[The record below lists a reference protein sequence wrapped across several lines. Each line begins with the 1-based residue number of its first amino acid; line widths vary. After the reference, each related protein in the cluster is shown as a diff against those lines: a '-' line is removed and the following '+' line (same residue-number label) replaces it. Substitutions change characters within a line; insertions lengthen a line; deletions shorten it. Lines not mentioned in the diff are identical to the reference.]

1 MSEQQAAV
9 LAFLQRM
16 KLFQSLSPVKL
27 EELSQLF
34 QPWYYRASQ
43 AIMIK
48 EQLPEHLVIIYQ
60 GKAQLMGYDP
70 ATKNSMTLQIL
81 QPGDI
86 LGGISLVRQ
95 VPTEVAIASTD
106 TTCIALPASN
116 FTRLF
121 EQEPEFA
128 AHWRDRCELMEAFD
142 LLGVITGGVDNLSE
156 IAAAAA
162 HQAKVRYLEPGSNA
176 LDQWE
181 RDYQWFVSGG
191 ARLKQFPVGTQINP
205 KQQKDLRLDADQSL
219 RILGIPSRFV
229 SSPAPL
235 VERRISPLV
244 SPDRDVPPIDPYP
257 FVYGRGQVGAALACF
272 QMLGIYFQ
280 LPLRKEV
287 IRRVLE
293 NQKNRTGNLSLQT
306 CGAVAELVGLNP
318 GLVNLP
324 FNTLNRLQTPALITW
339 QDQVAIVYAV
349 TSQGVVLGIPETGIK
364 KFSFQDFLR
373 QWGDSQGDGSG
384 SRGLFLTLQPTA
396 ETPQNR
402 FSLSWFL
409 PSINR
414 YRRVLIEVLVASF
427 FVQLFGLANP
437 LIVQII
443 IDKVLVQNSIETL
456 NILGIFLLIIALF
469 EAVLSSLRT
478 YLFVDTTNR
487 IDVTLGTAIIDHLL
501 RLPLRYFERRPVGEL
516 ATRINELENIRTF
529 LTSTALTVVLDA
541 VFSVIYILVMLI
553 YSWKL
558 TLVALVTIPFFIALT
573 WITSPV
579 VRRQLRRKAEDN
591 AVTQSHLVEVL
602 SGIQTVKAQNIELR
616 SRWQWQQY
624 YNRYIASGFETV
636 KTFTA
641 AGSASNFLNQLSG
654 LLILWAGAY
663 MVLQGSLTLGQLI
676 AFRII
681 AGYVTSPLLR
691 LTQLWQNFQ
700 ETALSL
706 ERLADILDSPQEAEE
721 LNSTGKRGQSANIPM
736 PIIKGEVKF
745 NNVSFSYKQQALT
758 NLQLENV
765 SLTFPAGGFVGIVGQ
780 SGSGK
785 STLMKLLPRLYE
797 PQAGQILIDN
807 YDVMKVELYSLRQQ
821 IGIVPQDS
829 LLFDGTIQDNI
840 TLTNPDATADEMI
853 LAARIAVAHD
863 FIMTLPNG
871 YNTRVGERGAALSGG
886 QRQRIAIA
894 RTILQNPRL
903 LILDEATS
911 ALDYET
917 ERQLSENLAL
927 TFKGRT
933 VFFITHRLSTIK
945 NADLI
950 VVMDRG
956 KVAEQGNHQQL
967 MKLEGY
973 YYRLYHQ
980 QELAMS

>member
-27 EELSQLF
+27 EELSQQF

-43 AIMIK
+43 AILIK
-48 EQLPEHLVIIYQ
+48 EQLPENLVIIYQ

-70 ATKNSMTLQIL
+70 ATKVSMTLQVL

-86 LGGISLVRQ
+86 LGGVSLVRQ

-106 TTCIALPASN
+106 TTCLALPASV
-116 FTRLF
+116 FTRLLT
-121 EQEPEFA
+121 QEPEFA
-128 AHWRDRCELMEAFD
+128 APWQNNCELMEAFD
-142 LLGVITGGVDNLSE
+142 LLGLVGGGVENLSE

-162 HQAKVRYLEPGSNA
+162 HQAKVRYLQPGENSLN
-176 LDQWE
+176 LWE
-181 RDYQWFVSGG
+181 KDYQWFISGG
-191 ARLKQFPVGTQINP
+191 ARLKQFPLGTLINP
-205 KQQKDLRLDADQSL
+205 SQQKQLNLNSDQALRVVGFPNRFIPKSVSNQGSNQSSNQ
-219 RILGIPSRFV
+219 IPS
-229 SSPAPL
+229 SL
-235 VERRISPLV
+235 TERRFASPLP
-244 SPDRDVPPIDPYP
+244 SPDLGVSDPDPYP
-257 FVYGRGQVGAALACF
+257 FIAGRGQVGSALACF
-272 QMLGIYFQ
+272 QMLGEYFN
-280 LPLRKEV
+280 LPLKKEV

-293 NQKNRTGNLSLQT
+293 NQRSRTGNLSLQT
-306 CGAVAELVGLNP
+306 CGAIAELIGLNP
-318 GLVNLP
+318 GLINLP
-324 FNTLNRLQTPALITW
+324 SSTLNRLQTPALITW
-339 QDQVAIVYAV
+339 QEQVAIVYKV
-349 TSQGVVLGIPETGIK
+349 TSQGVILGIPETGIK
-364 KFSFQDFLR
+364 RFSFPDFLR
-373 QWGDSQGDGSG
+373 QWGDRGS
-384 SRGLFLTLQPTA
+384 FLTLQPTT
-396 ETPQNR
+396 ETPQKR
-402 FSLSWFL
+402 FSLGWFM
-409 PSINR
+409 PSVYR
-414 YRRVLIEVLVASF
+414 YRRVLTEVLIASF

-437 LIVQII
+437 LIVQLI
-443 IDKVLVQNSIETL
+443 IDKVLVQNSIDTL
-456 NILGIFLLIIALF
+456 NILGVFLLIVALF
-469 EAVLSSLRT
+469 EAILSSLRT

-541 VFSVIYILVMLI
+541 VFSVIYILVMLF

-558 TLVALVTIPFFIALT
+558 TLVALATIPIFIALT
-573 WITSPV
+573 WITSPI
-579 VRRQLRRKAEDN
+579 VRSQLRRKAEDN
-591 AVTQSHLVEVL
+591 AVTQSHLVEIL

-616 SRWQWQQY
+616 SRWQWQQD
-624 YNRYIASGFETV
+624 YNRYIASGFQTV
-636 KTFTA
+636 KTLTA
-641 AGSASNFLNQLSG
+641 ANSVSSFLNQLSG
-654 LLILWAGAY
+654 LLVLWAGAY

-706 ERLADILDSPQEAEE
+706 ERLADILDSPQEAEA
-721 LNSTGKRGQSANIPM
+721 SDRQNIPM
-736 PIIKGEVKF
+736 PLIKGEVKF
-745 NNVSFSYKQQALT
+745 NEVSFSYKQQALA

-765 SLTFPAGGFVGIVGQ
+765 SLTFPAGMFVGIVGQ

-785 STLMKLLPRLYE
+785 STLMKLVPRLYE

-807 YDVMKVELYSLRQQ
+807 YDVTKVELYSLRRQV
-821 IGIVPQDS
+821 GIVPQDT
-829 LLFDGTIQDNI
+829 LLFDGSIQDNI

-863 FIMTLPNG
+863 FIMKLPNG

-894 RTILQNPRL
+894 RTVLQNPRL

-917 ERQLSENLAL
+917 ERQLSSNLAL
-927 TFKGRT
+927 NFQGRT

-945 NADLI
+945 NADII
-950 VVMDRG
+950 VVMDQG
-956 KVAEQGNHQQL
+956 KVVEQGDHEQL
-967 MKLEGY
+967 MKLKNF
-973 YYRLYHQ
+973 YYRLYNQ
-980 QELAMS
+980 QELAAG

>member
-927 TFKGRT
+927 TFQGRT

>member
-16 KLFQSLSPVKL
+16 KLFQSLSPIKL
-27 EELSQLF
+27 EEISQQF

-43 AIMIK
+43 AILIR
-48 EQLPEHLVIIYQ
+48 EQLPENLVIIYQ
-60 GKAQLMGYDP
+60 GKAQLLGYDP
-70 ATKNSMTLQIL
+70 ATKISMTLQVL

-106 TTCIALPASN
+106 TTCLALPAN
-116 FTRLF
+116 IFTRLLA
-121 EQEPEFA
+121 QEPEFA
-128 AHWRDRCELMEAFD
+128 YPWQHSCELMEAFD
-142 LLGVITGGVDNLSE
+142 ILGLVGGSIDNLSE
-156 IAAAAA
+156 VAAAAA
-162 HQAKVRYLEPGSNA
+162 HQAKVRYLEPGENS
-176 LDQWE
+176 LKVWE
-181 RDYQWFVSGG
+181 KDYQWFVSGG
-191 ARLKQFPVGTQINP
+191 ARLKQFPIGTKINP
-205 KQQKDLRLDADQSL
+205 SQQKLNLTSDQALRVV
-219 RILGIPSRFV
+219 GFPSRFITSQAPIAAITATIASSDRRFSPL
-229 SSPAPL
+229 SSPDL
-235 VERRISPLV
+235 G
-244 SPDRDVPPIDPYP
+244 VPEPDPYP
-257 FVYGRGQVGAALACF
+257 YIYGRGQVGSALACF
-272 QMLGIYFQ
+272 QMLSDYFQ
-280 LPLRKEV
+280 LPLKKEV

-293 NQKNRTGNLSLQT
+293 NQRSRTGNLSLQT
-306 CGAVAELVGLNP
+306 CGAVAELIGLNP
-318 GLVNLP
+318 GLINLP
-324 FNTLNRLQTPALITW
+324 SSTLNRLQTPALITW
-339 QDQVAIVYAV
+339 QEQLAIVYAI
-349 TSQGVVLGIPETGIK
+349 TSQGVILGIPETGIK
-364 KFSFQDFLR
+364 KFSFPDFVR
-373 QWGDSQGDGSG
+373 QWGD
-384 SRGLFLTLQPTA
+384 RGLFLTLQPTA
-396 ETPQNR
+396 ETPQKR

-409 PSINR
+409 PSVYR
-414 YRRVLIEVLVASF
+414 YRRVLIEVLIASF

-437 LIVQII
+437 LIVQLI
-443 IDKVLVQNSIETL
+443 IDKVLVQNSIDTL
-456 NILGIFLLIIALF
+456 NILGVFLLIVAFF
-469 EAVLSSLRT
+469 EAILSSLRT

-541 VFSVIYILVMLI
+541 IFSIIYILVMLV

-558 TLVALVTIPFFIALT
+558 TLIALVTIPLFVVLT
-573 WITSPV
+573 WITSPI
-579 VRRQLRRKAEDN
+579 VRRQLRQKAEDN
-591 AVTQSHLVEVL
+591 AVTQSHLVEIL

-616 SRWQWQQY
+616 SRWQWQKD
-624 YNRYIASGFETV
+624 YNRYIVSGFQTV

-641 AGSASNFLNQLSG
+641 ASSASNFLNQLSG
-654 LLILWAGAY
+654 LLVLWAGAY

-721 LNSTGKRGQSANIPM
+721 NDRQNIPM
-736 PIIKGEVKF
+736 PVIKGEVKF
-745 NNVSFSYKQQALT
+745 NQVSFSYKQQATT

-765 SLTFPAGGFVGIVGQ
+765 TLTFPAGIFVGIVGQ

-797 PQAGQILIDN
+797 PQAGQIQIDN
-807 YDVMKVELYSLRQQ
+807 YDVTKVELYSLRQQ
-821 IGIVPQDS
+821 VGIVPQDT

-840 TLTNPDATADEMI
+840 TLTNPDATTDEMI

-863 FIMTLPNG
+863 FIMKLPNG

-917 ERQLSENLAL
+917 ERQLSSNLAL
-927 TFKGRT
+927 QFQGRT

-950 VVMDRG
+950 VVMDQG
-956 KVAEQGNHQQL
+956 KVAEQGTHEQL
-967 MKLEGY
+967 MNLKDY
-973 YYRLYHQ
+973 YYRLYNQ
-980 QELAMS
+980 QELSVG

>member
-16 KLFQSLSPVKL
+16 KLFQSLSPIKL
-27 EELSQLF
+27 EEISQLF

-43 AIMIK
+43 AILIK
-48 EQLPEHLVIIYQ
+48 EQLPENLVIIYQ

-70 ATKNSMTLQIL
+70 ATKVSMTLQVL

-106 TTCIALPASN
+106 TTCLALPASI
-116 FTRLF
+116 FTRLLA
-121 EQEPEFA
+121 QEPEFA
-128 AHWRDRCELMEAFD
+128 APWQNSCELMEAFD
-142 LLGVITGGVDNLSE
+142 LLGLVGGEIENLSE

-162 HQAKVRYLEPGSNA
+162 HQAKVRYLEPGENS
-176 LDQWE
+176 LKTWE
-181 RDYQWFVSGG
+181 KDYQWFVSGG
-191 ARLKQFPVGTQINP
+191 ARLKQFPLGTKINP
-205 KQQKDLRLDADQSL
+205 SQQQVNLTSDQALRVV
-219 RILGIPSRFV
+219 GFPSRFIASQV
-229 SSPAPL
+229 PVAPPDRRFSPLSSPDL
-235 VERRISPLV
+235 
-244 SPDRDVPPIDPYP
+244 DVPAPDPYP
-257 FVYGRGQVGAALACF
+257 YIYGRGQVGSALACF
-272 QMLGIYFQ
+272 QMLSDYFH
-280 LPLRKEV
+280 LPLKKEV

-293 NQKNRTGNLSLQT
+293 NQRSRTGNLSLQT
-306 CGAVAELVGLNP
+306 CGAVAELIGLNP
-318 GLVNLP
+318 GLINLP
-324 FNTLNRLQTPALITW
+324 SSTLNRLQTPALITW
-339 QDQVAIVYAV
+339 QEQLAIVYAV
-349 TSQGVVLGIPETGIK
+349 TSQGVVIGIPETGIK
-364 KFSFQDFLR
+364 KFSFADFLR
-373 QWGDSQGDGSG
+373 QWGD
-384 SRGLFLTLQPTA
+384 RGLFLTLQPTA
-396 ETPQNR
+396 ETPQKR

-409 PSINR
+409 PSVYR
-414 YRRVLIEVLVASF
+414 YRRVLIEVLIASF

-437 LIVQII
+437 LIVQLI
-443 IDKVLVQNSIETL
+443 IDKVLVQNSIDTL
-456 NILGIFLLIIALF
+456 NILGVFLLIVALF
-469 EAVLSSLRT
+469 EAILSSLRT

-529 LTSTALTVVLDA
+529 LTSTALTVVLDSI
-541 VFSVIYILVMLI
+541 FSIIYILVMLV

-558 TLVALVTIPFFIALT
+558 TLVALATIPLFVALT
-573 WITSPV
+573 WLTSPI
-579 VRRQLRRKAEDN
+579 VRRQLRQKAEDN
-591 AVTQSHLVEVL
+591 AVTQSHLVEIL

-616 SRWQWQQY
+616 SRWQWQKD
-624 YNRYIASGFETV
+624 YNRYIVSGFQTV

-641 AGSASNFLNQLSG
+641 ASSASNFLNQLSG
-654 LLILWAGAY
+654 LLVLWAGAY

-721 LNSTGKRGQSANIPM
+721 SDRQNIPM
-736 PIIKGEVKF
+736 PVIKGEVKF
-745 NNVSFSYKQQALT
+745 SQVSFSYKQQATT

-765 SLTFPAGGFVGIVGQ
+765 NLIFPAGIFVGIVGQ

-807 YDVMKVELYSLRQQ
+807 YDVTKVELYSLRQQ
-821 IGIVPQDS
+821 VGIVPQDT

-840 TLTNPDATADEMI
+840 TLTNPDATTDEMI

-917 ERQLSENLAL
+917 ERQLSSNLAL
-927 TFKGRT
+927 NFQGRT

-950 VVMDRG
+950 VVMDQG
-956 KVAEQGNHQQL
+956 KVAEQGTHEQL
-967 MKLEGY
+967 MNLKSY
-973 YYRLYHQ
+973 YYRLYNQ
-980 QELAMS
+980 QELSVG